1 LQVAYG
7 RSHPVPLSCLAS
19 KKFIRRSCMSL
30 TVLIV
35 YFTVSVAVLVR
46 FETDWTII
54 DGIYFT
60 MATMSTVGYGDLYPS
75 PDNGMRPFAII
86 MIFVGIG
93 LVFPVGGWLICAF
106 LDPITAKG
114 RWLLDKF
121 FPPEYIDI
129 DGDGGNDYPVPAAA
143 PIFYLKKVVP
153 SLMLI
158 FVLQIVS
165 AFIFVALEPTWTF
178 GDAIYHCIV
187 TVSTVGYGDQKIYTQ
202 SGRLFS
208 SFHML
213 VGVAMVSELLTT
225 IDEVRTERQLSQQRI
240 KAIRQE
246 LTKPMLEKLTTELTA
261 LRPDDD
267 DPDNI
272 TEMEFVLAM
281 LLECGFADRL
291 TVMPFFAKFRAL
303 DATGDGMIGGDD
315 VEASQKGKVRRTK
328 TTVLKN
334 RFAAPS
340 ASQLVKRV
348 TPSRPSARS
357 PGSPGSKYAMPAG
370 KMKTAVV
377 QPVPMEAAP
386 DVGVQSRVGAPSQEG
401 IQSRVGAPSQEEP
414 SQES

>member
-1 LQVAYG
+1 MRA
-7 RSHPVPLSCLAS
+7 PLA
-19 KKFIRRSCMSL
+19 
-30 TVLIV
+30 
-35 YFTVSVAVLVR
+35 A
-46 FETDWTII
+46 
-54 DGIYFT
+54 
-60 MATMSTVGYGDLYPS
+60 VGYGDLSPS
-75 PDNGMRPFAII
+75 PANGMRPFTII

-114 RWLLDKF
+114 RALLDKF

-143 PIFYLKKVVP
+143 PVFYLKKVVP

-165 AFIFVALEPTWTF
+165 ALIFVALEPTWSF
-178 GDAIYHCIV
+178 GDAMYHCIV
-187 TVSTVGYGDQKIYTQ
+187 TVSTVGYGDQTLYTQ

-225 IDEVRTERQLSQQRI
+225 IDEVRTERHLSQQRI

-272 TEMEFVLAM
+272 TEVEFVLAM

-315 VEASQKGKVRRTK
+315 VEAGKRAVKPGRK
-328 TTVLKN
+328 KAKN
-334 RFAAPS
+334 RFAAPLGS
-340 ASQLVKRV
+340 ELVKRV
-348 TPSRPSARS
+348 TPSRLSARS

-370 KMKTAVV
+370 KMKSAVV

-386 DVGVQSRVGAPSQEG
+386 DVGAQSRVGAPMEEEATSQE
-401 IQSRVGAPSQEEP
+401 QA